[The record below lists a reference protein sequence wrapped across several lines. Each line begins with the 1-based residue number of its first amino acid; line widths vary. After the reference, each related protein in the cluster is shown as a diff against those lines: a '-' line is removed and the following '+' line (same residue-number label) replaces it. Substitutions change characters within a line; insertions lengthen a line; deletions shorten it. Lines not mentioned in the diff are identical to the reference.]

1 MNFALFATLLILGN
15 YIIEQNKLITK
26 KRRLTHEKG

>member
-26 KRRLTHEKG
+26 KETYS

>member
-26 KRRLTHEKG
+26 RRLTHEKD

>member
-26 KRRLTHEKG
+26 KGRLTHEKD